1 MGIATKVLIILF
13 CVNLVLWLAGD
24 PYYKAA
30 APVFLIASKIAGDQ
44 SISWDYILKE
54 QIFET
59 VKQTII
65 IIGALVAIMIGL
77 SKATGSVYLGSI
89 IGGGGGGF
97 GAVHAL
103 TIAAIIIFVNFAAM
117 PNFSKMFSAAQYSG
131 GTTEVGEYKVSSSA
145 PNPASFGP
153 WFLVELILRG
163 IFGFLITLGIFGLLR
178 GE

>member
-13 CVNLVLWLAGD
+13 SVNLILWLAGD

-30 APVFLIASKIAGDQ
+30 SPVFLIMSKIAGDQ
-44 SISWDYILKE
+44 SISWSYILSDLSKTALMSMA
-54 QIFET
+54 I
-59 VKQTII
+59 V
-65 IIGALVAIMIGL
+65 GALIGIMSIL
-77 SKATGSVYLGSI
+77 SIVTGSVNIGTSV
-89 IGGGGGGF
+89 GGGGGGF
-97 GAVHAL
+97 GAAHAL

-131 GTTEVGEYKVSSSA
+131 GTTEVGEYEISSSA